1 MHVIGWCLV
10 GLLAGGL
17 ARMVTGAEKRG
28 CIGTMAIGLI
38 GALIGGA
45 LAQAAFHERLN
56 GLGIKSIAFAALG
69 AVLLLLIL
77 QALGVIGNRR
87 NRSYR

>member
-1 MHVIGWCLV
+1 MHIIGWVIV

-17 ARMVTGAEKRG
+17 ARMLTGSEKRG
-28 CIGTMAIGLI
+28 CIGTMAIGLL

-56 GLGIKSIAFAALG
+56 GFGFRSIAFAALG
-69 AVLLLLIL
+69 ATLLLLIL
-77 QALGVIGNRR
+77 QALGVVGQRR
-87 NRSYR
+87 ISR

>member
-1 MHVIGWCLV
+1 MHVLGWVIV
-10 GLLAGGL
+10 GLVAGGL
-17 ARMVTGAEKRG
+17 ARMLTGSEKRG

-56 GLGIKSIAFAALG
+56 GLGLKSIVFAALG
-69 AVLLLLIL
+69 ATLLLLVL
-77 QALGVIGNRR
+77 QALGVVGQRRINR
-87 NRSYR
+87 

>member
-1 MHVIGWCLV
+1 MHIIGWVIV

-17 ARMVTGAEKRG
+17 ARMLTGSQKRG

-45 LAQAAFHERLN
+45 LAQAAFHERLS
-56 GLGIKSIAFAALG
+56 GFGFKSIVFAALG
-69 AVLLLLIL
+69 ATLLLLIL
-77 QALGVIGNRR
+77 QALGIVGQRR
-87 NRSYR
+87 NRNYR